1 VSVSVCFRNA
11 ILFLNQFAHLGN
23 FAANDT
29 AVCLGKS
36 IFFFS
41 LLYYIILTP
50 SFSSVLKPAQAGLV
64 VISISGDKKI
74 GLIIKLIN
82 I

>member
-1 VSVSVCFRNA
+1 MF
-11 ILFLNQFAHLGN
+11 
-23 FAANDT
+23 
-29 AVCLGKS
+29 GKKYLL
-36 IFFFS
+36 FS

-50 SFSSVLKPAQAGLV
+50 SSSVLKPAQAGLV